1 MQLQQ
6 NIFISKILGI
16 ILKENEQFAPKVI
29 KFVSADD
36 SQGAVVVPHKAT
48 IKKFRASIFGTVVV
62 VPNKS
67 YVTTCE

>member
-1 MQLQQ
+1 M
-6 NIFISKILGI
+6 
-16 ILKENEQFAPKVI
+16 KENEQFALRVI
-29 KFVSADD
+29 KSVSADD
-36 SQGAVVVPHKAT
+36 SEGAAVPHKAT